1 MRTMILKILYKIY
14 SFCIALPIFVVATI
28 VTATVIMI
36 ATLFG
41 DKDNTDYF
49 MSKWWS
55 RLTCRVF
62 LLGIHVEGR
71 EVLDRHQSYVF
82 LANHQGYFDIF
93 LTYGYLGHN
102 FKWMMK
108 EYLYKIP
115 FVGIACRAS
124 GQIFVDD
131 TRAGITKAVEQSRKT
146 LQRGMSMVIFP
157 EGTRSYDGSMGE
169 FKRGAFMLSNEIG
182 LPVVPMTINGSFKVF
197 NRKARSVSRGTLS
210 LQIHEPIS
218 PDYYKSKPTKVF
230 MQEVWDIINRDLKP
244 AQ

>member
-1 MRTMILKILYKIY
+1 MMKILYKLY
-14 SFCIALPIFVVATI
+14 SFLIALPLFLVVTI
-28 VTATVIMI
+28 IVAICVTI
-36 ATLFG
+36 AAFCG
-41 DKDNTDYF
+41 DSVYIGYYLP
-49 MSKWWS
+49 KWWS
-55 RLTCRVF
+55 RFTLWVF
-62 LLGIHVEGR
+62 LIPVKTEGK
-71 EVLDRHQSYVF
+71 ELIDAKQSYVF

-197 NRKARSVSRGTLS
+197 NRKARSVSHGTLS

-230 MQEVWDIINRDLKP
+230 MQEVWDIINRDLEP
-244 AQ
+244 AIV

>member
-1 MRTMILKILYKIY
+1 MMKILYKLY
-14 SFCIALPIFVVATI
+14 SFLIALPLFLVVTI
-28 VTATVIMI
+28 IVAICVTI
-36 ATLFG
+36 AAFCG
-41 DKDNTDYF
+41 DSVYIGYYLP
-49 MSKWWS
+49 KWWS
-55 RLTCRVF
+55 RFTLWVF
-62 LLGIHVEGR
+62 LIPVKTEGK
-71 EVLDRHQSYVF
+71 ELIDAKQSYVF

-108 EYLYKIP
+108 EYLHKIP
-115 FVGIACRAS
+115 FVGFACRAS

-230 MQEVWDIINRDLKP
+230 MQEVWDIINRDLEP
-244 AQ
+244 AIV

>member
-1 MRTMILKILYKIY
+1 MKILYKLY
-14 SFCIALPIFVVATI
+14 SFLIALPLFLVVTI
-28 VTATVIMI
+28 IVAICVTI
-36 ATLFG
+36 AAFCG
-41 DKDNTDYF
+41 DSVYIGYYLP
-49 MSKWWS
+49 KWWS
-55 RLTCRVF
+55 RFTLWVF
-62 LLGIHVEGR
+62 LIPVKTEGK
-71 EVLDRHQSYVF
+71 ELIDAKQSYVF

-108 EYLYKIP
+108 EYLHKIP
-115 FVGIACRAS
+115 FVGFACRAS

-230 MQEVWDIINRDLKP
+230 MQEVWDIINRDLEP
-244 AQ
+244 TIV